1 MSGVVFMSG
10 SIKDIVKVASIYM
23 ATIIG
28 AGFASGQE
36 IVQFFTAYEKGGF
49 YGILLAGILFSVIGC
64 LVLDKVYRGRIR
76 NYNEFIYPLLGM
88 KTGRFVEAAA
98 TVFMFCLFCIMIAGA
113 GNILYTKL
121 GISYLVSVFIMAF
134 LCMFF
139 MSGSIKGI
147 AALSTAVTPVLII
160 GILATGIYVV
170 IFRDISTFS
179 FTGILKGLR
188 YNWFASAILYVG
200 YNSIMSIMLMSGMLV
215 YLKSE
220 KTARLGGALGGLML
234 CFAALVL
241 YAALF
246 LNNSARSDA
255 ELPFLQLVTKYDIMM
270 GILYSGLLWL
280 AMFLS
285 AATSGYCFV
294 DRVCERTGNSR
305 FLITAVICAAAIP
318 LSTVGFSKLI
328 AYIYP
333 VFGYLGLF
341 ISFAVLLQGAGER
354 ISRKKSM
361 K

>member
-1 MSGVVFMSG
+1 MSGGFRDV
-10 SIKDIVKVASIYM
+10 IKVASVYM

-49 YGILLAGILFSVIGC
+49 YGILLAGILFSIIGC
-64 LVLDKVYRGRIR
+64 LVLDKVYKGRIR
-76 NYNEFIYPLLGM
+76 NYNEFIYPLLGI

-113 GNILYTKL
+113 GNILYQKL
-121 GISYLVSVFIMAF
+121 GFSFLVSVIIMGL

-160 GILATGIYVV
+160 GILATGLYVV
-170 IFRDISTFS
+170 IFRDISTFNIVV
-179 FTGILKGLR
+179 ILRGMR

-200 YNSIMSIMLMSGMLV
+200 YNSIMSIMLMSGMFA

-220 KTARLGGALGGLML
+220 KTARLGGILGGMML
-234 CFAALVL
+234 CFAALIL

-246 LNNSARSDA
+246 LNNSGRSDA
-255 ELPFLQLVTKYDIMM
+255 ELPFLQLVSKYDVLM
-270 GILYSGLLWL
+270 GVLYSGLLWL

-294 DRVCERTGNSR
+294 DRVCGRTGKSR
-305 FLITAVICAAAIP
+305 FTITAIVCAAAVP

-341 ISFAVLLQGAGER
+341 ISFAVILQG
-354 ISRKKSM
+354 ISEGLRRKHTFK
-361 K
+361 